1 MSDLAGTGWRYW
13 LECIDNLYSIISQA
27 PSCKRHGRASIQH
40 GQDMRLLLDSSA
52 VLCDPARSKEALKTV
67 EHLVAKGHIALYVP
81 EVVVREVQ
89 ANLTSKAQVEFDKL
103 QAAASAL
110 RRRLPASLLADE
122 WRALERDIK
131 HATEHIIQALEQDF
145 GVWLSNVAASIDPI
159 AEGDG
164 GAVMD
169 GYFLGKPPFK
179 ESRHRDDIPDAFIL
193 ESIRRLS
200 TSATL
205 HVVIRD
211 ERLAQAAADLSR
223 VTVHRT
229 LDSFIVSP
237 GVQAILRQVAGTE
250 NLATLARLVSSEPD
264 LLDGKLSDDDYVD
277 LLAGESI
284 CSPLIPGDNNEATIS
299 MVGAVDD
306 LTFDWG
312 RAEYYGDDKV
322 VVPFSFVTEV
332 YADSYIFKSDWYA
345 MTDEESE
352 AISVTDWNDHYY
364 LAQAPYQVV
373 VVGLAAISLHLD
385 LSERVFSTD
394 EVAAA
399 LNDCTIAVDSV
410 ESIKM
415 LHDEG

>member
-1 MSDLAGTGWRYW
+1 M
-13 LECIDNLYSIISQA
+13 
-27 PSCKRHGRASIQH
+27 
-40 GQDMRLLLDSSA
+40 
-52 VLCDPARSKEALKTV
+52 
-67 EHLVAKGHIALYVP
+67 AKGHIALYVP